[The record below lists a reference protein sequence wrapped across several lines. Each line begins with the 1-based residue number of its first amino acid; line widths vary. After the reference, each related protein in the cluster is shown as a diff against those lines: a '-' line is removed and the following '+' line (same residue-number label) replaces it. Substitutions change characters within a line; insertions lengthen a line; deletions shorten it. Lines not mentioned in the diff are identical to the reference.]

1 MIKQILNTIPRPWLI
16 RMSYLF
22 IPFSRL
28 FYYGKRYECP
38 VCKGTFRKFLP
49 YGYGNLRA
57 NALCPGCLSL
67 ERHRLMWLY
76 LQNKTQFFSQKQKVL
91 HIAPE
96 QSFLKR
102 FRKMKNLDYS
112 TADLFSPLADY
123 RCDVQKLPFEKE
135 NFDLVICNHV
145 LEHVDNDQLAMSEI
159 LRVLKPG
166 GYAILQV
173 PVNFSREHTFEDMSI
188 TDPRE
193 RARIFGQYDH
203 VRVYGRDYPDLLRR
217 AGFIID
223 EESYTHELSD
233 ELKERYSVKVSE
245 FMFACKKAL

>member
-1 MIKQILNTIPRPWLI
+1 
-16 RMSYLF
+16 
-22 IPFSRL
+22 
-28 FYYGKRYECP
+28 
-38 VCKGTFRKFLP
+38 
-49 YGYGNLRA
+49 
-57 NALCPGCLSL
+57 
-67 ERHRLMWLY
+67 
-76 LQNKTQFFSQKQKVL
+76 
-91 HIAPE
+91 
-96 QSFLKR
+96 
-102 FRKMKNLDYS
+102 MKNLDYS

-123 RCDVQKLPFEKE
+123 RCDVQKMPFEKE

-223 EESYTHELSD
+223 EESYTHELND